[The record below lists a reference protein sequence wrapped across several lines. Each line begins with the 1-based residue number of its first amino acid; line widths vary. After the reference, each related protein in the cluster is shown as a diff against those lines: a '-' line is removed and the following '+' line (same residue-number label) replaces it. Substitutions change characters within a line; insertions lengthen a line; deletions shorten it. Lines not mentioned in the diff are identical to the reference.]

1 MNDMTT
7 IQVNDEVSHHVP
19 SMLVD
24 NTLPLSQA
32 INHIKRLTSDIPTA
46 LSDEFKSN
54 LYWILDSYSMTNP
67 TAQITFVN
75 SGKFDVD
82 VSKVSGRTRNN
93 HDVYINTHV
102 PSKDVDMLEVATHE
116 IIHTVANPVLDYL
129 GDNVAPVVNI
139 QNIVRQATQELQNK
153 PRRLDYFLGTYLKD
167 DGTISDVGVREVF
180 TIGLSNEPVA
190 RLLRD
195 IPMVSPKTGQP
206 SNVFNELLDLFNDLV
221 AYGHQQNIYR
231 SEYARNHLSTQRNQR
246 AEVGNREQGIG
257 RGESRAGENES
268 SVSEYATQGTN
279 SQAERSVEGQSVL
292 SSYDEAKQLINTLSK
307 QDKDTLRDTV
317 AKHLNTDK
325 PTLSQVAHYVMEF
338 GLPVTT
344 AVGAVPNVLVDKPFT
359 LTQQLPLLKSLANEY
374 GKTLLD
380 KVHSINPEVQITIVS
395 DVNTL
400 DNRVQGEVYAG
411 GMYYPDTNTLILNPN
426 TTEWHSNFSE
436 LLNHELTHAMTAD
449 TIGFMGGTSYL
460 SQEIKDS
467 LATIHDNL
475 NEFRAEYYQKLSPTM
490 LDRLDYLSNTNFE
503 HEVTATFTAET
514 AIRDELKQV
523 NPELF
528 KRINSTIKQIIEVSN
543 DRARSKTVQQSRD
556 TTDGQSG
563 KAQVVQSTDSRT
575 TGTSQGVSTEATTST
590 DNQRSDGSISTNIL
604 SNESQSNQ
612 VEQYILANDK
622 LPAHGTSLYRDV
634 VAYLMA
640 NVGVDSSALTGN
652 KVRLGMKQL
661 NEMYQEAKQLLM
673 ANPTTTTPQQTLN
686 QFLLNLAK
694 QVNPSL
700 KVETKSYADGSFGGE
715 YVPSSNTI
723 YINDTLKADDYY
735 KVLNH
740 EIYHALTETGLTKNT
755 QAVKDLKAIHQQ
767 LKDKAQ
773 GKWTHELQDVNEF
786 VAYVMTDKAF
796 MDWVLANMDLKASGV
811 KPKTG
816 RLSNKLRAFVNIV
829 LHVFGLGKSNQNL
842 NTLVSLVNDVMEQ
855 YDPNH
860 IGDTV
865 RHSLHADA
873 TQVVNET
880 NISQVYKD
888 LPTNVSEA
896 HNEHLD
902 GIIDNIIGTYEH
914 TQFRKQAD
922 MKHGKLK
929 NTSLLNGYQ
938 TSDKE
943 AYVTDTLIAIFDA
956 YLKGHQGTLAVNGLY
971 SLYKDALS
979 QYQSAKDLFPNFS
992 QANKEDKAK
1001 MTKMYNFVF
1010 NNSSKQSSV
1019 ARFMAMNLANEQFR
1033 SLMSHAVKPTKQ
1045 ADSWF
1050 DKVMGIF
1057 EKVLGWFNHA
1067 YFKPKSNKHKDVID
1081 AMTKRLVDLDIKARN
1096 SSVDLLQ
1103 LAYEQGLQ
1111 LSTKFMDKPVKKAI
1125 EHTAGF
1131 VRANIPNHPSMLP
1144 IKLLSMGIMASIQM
1158 DKAKEKTGESVAN
1171 TLLTQ
1176 LNQDTRYKVIQ
1187 DTLNEITQYGKRGQ
1201 WIEQAVRLTQSIGR
1215 IRQGSKDS
1223 TIRVLNEVFN
1233 EPLSKTQKT
1242 HITQAVLRTELSA
1255 LVRHGFNLD
1264 KVAKVLD
1271 NPNKTIEQY
1280 AQRLINKV
1288 GYDKANDMLM
1298 QSKALGYYMANEETV
1313 RNLTKSAQGIA
1324 IGLGTDYETNFDEM
1338 DNEVYELV
1346 DVLSTLYALDYTNPQ
1361 ALNTVKEL
1369 LKTEKTAMD
1378 TVLHLHKGLVDKGAD
1393 EFAHNPL
1400 NYQKGY
1406 TPQITNPYRKL
1417 MWATTSD
1424 EINQLKQ
1431 EGFEVVDVLTQDDL
1445 DNTEVRTLMLH
1456 TAYAPNKRVSGGLD
1470 MADTHARGTTIYE
1483 QGIHDADIRRVAKE
1497 NVKHRQQRNKQ
1508 SYQDYDPSVDK
1519 DAMVAIYATDG
1530 AILSYHYEMSGVTRD
1545 TFLERDNSFDELLG
1559 TLHGNLLFK
1568 KEMREHQRNIAK
1580 EIFKDAKDYAKA
1592 PNEYV
1597 LLDFDSTDPH
1607 VQEVMKMLPYA
1618 FREEIIKHFGDNP
1631 VVVHKSIYNA
1641 MFGFRAYSIAN
1652 MFDKLGN
1659 PEAKLNQAEK
1669 LITGIFKVLFHEKAR
1684 QKAVNFEKLIQ
1695 DFMSTIKDYIVV
1707 RSGGVL
1713 VGNII
1718 SNMLLLSLHGVNPIR
1733 ILKDS
1738 TFAWR
1743 NTKRYTTTQAK
1754 VNELQVKLL
1763 GLTDTRQIG
1772 LIKRQLV
1779 ALNKE
1784 RQNNPMHKFMQAGLM
1799 STIVEDLSLQEDKY
1813 KTPLQE
1819 SMDKYLELIPK
1830 PIRDVVGV
1838 LTLDKGTLG
1847 HNFLSEATQFSDL
1860 SAKYVLAKYNM
1871 DKGMDLQNALY
1882 ESQINFINYD
1892 IPTNQFL
1899 DYMNR
1904 MGFMLFTKFFLRF
1917 QQVMLKMAH
1926 KMPVA
1931 SLAQYYAVEH
1941 LGGQGIYEPFIFNRL
1956 GNPFDGSV
1964 LLADNAFAGTVTAE
1978 MIGGIF

>member
-292 SSYDEAKQLINTLSK
+292 SSYDQAKQLIDTLSK

-317 AKHLNTDK
+317 AKHLNKDE
-325 PTLSQVAHYVMEF
+325 PTLKQVAHYVMAF

-380 KVHSINPEVQITIVS
+380 KVHGINPEVQITIVS

-460 SQEIKDS
+460 SQEVKDE
-467 LATIHDNL
+467 LADIQDSL
-475 NEFRAEYYQKLSPTM
+475 NEFRYYRHKDISPEM
-490 LDRLDYLSNTNFE
+490 LDRLAYLLDNNFE

-514 AIRDELKQV
+514 AMRDELKKV

-543 DRARSKTVQQSRD
+543 DRARSKTNEQSRD
-556 TTDGQSG
+556 TAKGQGSTVG
-563 KAQVVQSTDSRT
+563 DVQQPNPRT

-590 DNQRSDGSISTNIL
+590 DNQRSDGSISTNLL
-604 SNESQSNQ
+604 SDESQSSQ

-640 NVGVDSSALTGN
+640 TVGVDSSALTGN
-652 KVRLGMKQL
+652 KVRLGNKQL

-694 QVNPSL
+694 QVNPTL
-700 KVETKSYADGSFGGE
+700 KVESKSYADGSFGGE
-715 YVPSSNTI
+715 YVPSTNTI

-740 EIYHALTETGLTKNT
+740 EIYHALTETGLTKKT
-755 QAVKDLKAIHQQ
+755 DATRDLKKIYNQ

-773 GKWTHELQDVNEF
+773 GKWTHELHDINEF

-796 MDWVLANMDLKASGV
+796 MDWVLANMDLKALGV

-842 NTLVSLVNDVMEQ
+842 NTLISLVNDVMEQ

-888 LPTNVSEA
+888 LPTNVSDA

-902 GIIDNIIGTYEH
+902 SIIDNIIGTYEH
-914 TQFRKQAD
+914 TQSRKQAD
-922 MKHGKLK
+922 IKHGKLK

-943 AYVTDTLIAIFDA
+943 AYVTDTLVAIFDA

-1103 LAYEQGLQ
+1103 LGWERGLE
-1111 LSTKFMDKPVKKAI
+1111 LSTKFTDKPLKKGLR
-1125 EHTAGF
+1125 TA
-1131 VRANIPNHPSMLP
+1131 
-1144 IKLLSMGIMASIQM
+1144 IKLGAKTNLTPLRML
-1158 DKAKEKTGESVAN
+1158 DKAMSINQDLDDLHLLGKKESLSN
-1171 TLLTQ
+1171 TLLAQ

-1187 DTLNEITQYGKRGQ
+1187 DTLNEITQYGKRGK

-1223 TIRVLNEVFN
+1223 TIRVLNEVFSKELN
-1233 EPLSKTQKT
+1233 KTQKT
-1242 HITQAVLRTELSA
+1242 HLTQAVLKTELSA
-1255 LVRHGFNLD
+1255 LVRHGFKVD
-1264 KVAKVLD
+1264 KLSSILT
-1271 NPNKTIEQY
+1271 NPDKTINDY
-1280 AQRLINKV
+1280 ANRLINKV

-1298 QSKALGYYMANEETV
+1298 QSKALGFYMANEQTV

-1324 IGLGTDYETNFDEM
+1324 VGLGTDYETSFDEM
-1338 DNEVYELV
+1338 DNEVYELI
-1346 DVLSTLYALDYTNPQ
+1346 DVLSTLYALNYTSDE
-1361 ALNTVKEL
+1361 ALNTVKQL
-1369 LKTEKTAMD
+1369 LQDEPVGMQ
-1378 TVLHLHKGLVDKGAD
+1378 TVLNLHKGLVDKGAD

-1445 DNTEVRTLMLH
+1445 DNTEARTLMLH

-1508 SYQDYDPSVDK
+1508 SYRDYEPYQDK
-1519 DAMVAIYATDG
+1519 NALVAIYATDG
-1530 AILSYHYEMSGVTRD
+1530 AILGYHYEMSGLTQD
-1545 TFLERDNSFDELLG
+1545 TFLEREMSFDELLG
-1559 TLHGNLLFK
+1559 KLHGNLLFK
-1568 KEMREHQRNIAK
+1568 QEMRQHQRDIAK
-1580 EIFKDAKDYAKA
+1580 QIFKDQANDYHQK

-1597 LLDFDSTDPH
+1597 VLDFDSTDPH

-1618 FREEIIKHFGDNP
+1618 FRDEIIKHFGDNP

-1819 SMDKYLELIPK
+1819 SMDKYLERIPK

-1838 LTLDKGTLG
+1838 LTLEKGTLG